1 MKRKIAVLMMVLAL
15 VVTFMPVNASA
26 ASKTKKMKAYDQVC
40 ISGQTAYCA
49 TVNGIYKV
57 KLSKSG
63 KAIGKRLLL
72 KDPFGNTGFVHFSE
86 MKVKGKYLYL
96 HVFNEAAT
104 HGIARINVKTGK
116 KKDLAVMDDDF
127 EYVIDGNKIYY
138 KTIYSSKVKKKVM
151 KLNGSSKRKT
161 SAKISLK
168 SKKSKKGYSIIE
180 THKGANVTI
189 WLKTPKGKKRLGS
202 YVDYEYDEE

>member
-63 KAIGKRLLL
+63 KAIGKKLLF
-72 KDPFGNTGFVHFSE
+72 KDPFGNTGFVQ
-86 MKVKGKYLYL
+86 
-96 HVFNEAAT
+96 
-104 HGIARINVKTGK
+104 
-116 KKDLAVMDDDF
+116 
-127 EYVIDGNKIYY
+127 
-138 KTIYSSKVKKKVM
+138 
-151 KLNGSSKRKT
+151 
-161 SAKISLK
+161 
-168 SKKSKKGYSIIE
+168 
-180 THKGANVTI
+180 
-189 WLKTPKGKKRLGS
+189 
-202 YVDYEYDEE
+202 